1 MLKKFGLHEYFLEK
15 TWSLTEEWYASIER
29 SQKGVY
35 GSKDPKV
42 VEVLKRQNHDFH
54 VNFSSIFN
62 KDEKEFYEGFNEWVT
77 EIAQDEAHL
86 ATPITDIVQ
95 EFFRTQEQYLDLI
108 EEYEAH
114 YEGSISSQEVNSWKR
129 AIVKAF
135 SQIILKFSSENAKV
149 IEERSNAQQEMI
161 IELSSPVIILADKTG
176 LLPLIGEI
184 TSYRAKVMFENT
196 LQKSAKHGLE
206 RLFIDLSGVPVI
218 DTMVVHQIF
227 QLIKGLNLIGIRT
240 SLSGIRPD
248 IAQTAVNLGIQFK
261 DIEVYSTLA
270 QAVKA
275 REFIKK

>member
-1 MLKKFGLHEYFLEK
+1 MPKKFGLHEYFLEK

-54 VNFSSIFN
+54 VNFSAIFN

-108 EEYEAH
+108 EEYETH
-114 YEGSISSQEVNSWKR
+114 YEGSLSSQEANSWKR

-135 SQIILKFSSENAKV
+135 SQIILRFSSENAKV

-206 RLFIDLSGVPVI
+206 RLFVDLSGVPVI

-227 QLIKGLNLIGIRT
+227 QLIKGLKLIGVRT

-275 REFIKK
+275 RELIKK